1 MKKSAKSTIAALS
14 PLEVAFAIVDAMDV
28 FPPFTG
34 GASETGI
41 AREEKALKIIFPPSY
56 RAFLLRFGAQ
66 QDEGFEGIDL
76 QFGNRISKRCK
87 IFWKEGLP
95 KNYVTVFSEGL
106 SCYAL
111 NVDEVNDD
119 GEFAVYQYS
128 DSDPADSL
136 ERIAESFEELFIAYF
151 GIEKKVKAQL
161 KKSRK

>member
-1 MKKSAKSTIAALS
+1 MKKATRSTIAPS
-14 PLEVAFAIVDAMDV
+14 PLEIAFAIVDAMDV

-34 GASETGI
+34 GVPETEI
-41 AREEKALKIIFPPSY
+41 AREEKAIKVTFPPSY

-87 IFWKEGLP
+87 LFWKDGLP
-95 KNYVTVFSEGL
+95 KNFITVFSQGL

-111 NVDEVNDD
+111 NLEEVNDD
-119 GEFAVYQYS
+119 GEFAVYRYS
-128 DSDPADSL
+128 DSMPADSL
-136 ERIAESFEELFIAYF
+136 ERIAESFGELFIAYF
-151 GIEKKVKAQL
+151 GIEKEVKAQL